1 MTPMDIGLSASLSS
15 AATAGAGA
23 FNVSGGGG
31 DSGGAARTVPAW
43 IWWAVGGALV
53 ISVGALIFTLVKKG
67 F

>member
-23 FNVSGGGG
+23 FNVQGGGT
-31 DSGGAARTVPAW
+31 ARTMPAW
-43 IWWAVGGALV
+43 MWWAMGGVLLIGA
-53 ISVGALIFTLVKKG
+53 GALIYIIAKKG